1 MIRRLLHDPRAAAGA
16 EFALVLPL
24 LLALLLGMVDV
35 GRWLWTYNRAEKAT
49 QMGARFAVVT
59 NFVSSSIGDS
69 YVGSCSPALVQGDPI
84 PADCFSKITCTS
96 SGCDNGTADP
106 DAFAAI
112 VARMHAFMPE
122 IAADNVTVEYSPSGL
137 GYAGDPSGADISP
150 LVTVKLGDLQFQPI
164 TTFLLTTMNM
174 PTFTTTLTG
183 EDLSGAVSN

>member
-1 MIRRLLHDPRAAAGA
+1 
-16 EFALVLPL
+16 
-24 LLALLLGMVDV
+24 
-35 GRWLWTYNRAEKAT
+35 
-49 QMGARFAVVT
+49 
-59 NFVSSSIGDS
+59 
-69 YVGSCSPALVQGDPI
+69 
-84 PADCFSKITCTS
+84 
-96 SGCDNGTADP
+96 
-106 DAFAAI
+106 
-112 VARMHAFMPE
+112 MPE

>member
-1 MIRRLLHDPRAAAGA
+1 
-16 EFALVLPL
+16 
-24 LLALLLGMVDV
+24 
-35 GRWLWTYNRAEKAT
+35 
-49 QMGARFAVVT
+49 MGARFAVVT

-96 SGCDNGTADP
+96 SGCDNGTADTT
-106 DAFAAI
+106 AFDAI

-122 IAADNVTVEYSPSGL
+122 IAASNVTVEYSPSGL
-137 GYAGDPSGADISP
+137 GYAGDPGAADISP